1 LYFFLFLS
9 FIRVYGQ
16 PTEKQVKELSAGVTK
31 SSIQTGAADP
41 EKTAIEKQFLDRA
54 RKNIETYRKG
64 DASIIVVDS
73 NGGPVKNV
81 KVEINQVTQD
91 FLFGNLA
98 FEIGGFAP
106 KVPYKVDEFKEKFK
120 ALFNFAILP
129 FYWNGYEDRAGTP
142 EWQKNQAALEW
153 CLANGITVK
162 GHPLGWTGPAGTPK
176 WLLKQTP

>member
-1 LYFFLFLS
+1 MKLIKTITVFFLFLS
-9 FIRVYGQ
+9 IVPVSGQ

-31 SSIQTGAADP
+31 SSVQTGSEDV
-41 EKTAIEKQFLDRA
+41 EKTIIEKEYLDKA

-64 DASIIVVDS
+64 DASIIVVDAK
-73 NGGPVKNV
+73 GEPVKNV

-120 ALFNFAILP
+120 ALFIFANP
-129 FYWNGYEDRAGTP
+129 SF
-142 EWQKNQAALEW
+142 
-153 CLANGITVK
+153 
-162 GHPLGWTGPAGTPK
+162 
-176 WLLKQTP
+176 